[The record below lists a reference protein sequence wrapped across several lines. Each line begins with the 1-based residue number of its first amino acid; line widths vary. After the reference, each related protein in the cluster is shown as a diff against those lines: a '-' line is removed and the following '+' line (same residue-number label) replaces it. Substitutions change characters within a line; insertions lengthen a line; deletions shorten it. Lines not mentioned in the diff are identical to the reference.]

1 MSDSSAPLPVV
12 SVRKLERS
20 FPLANGE
27 KLMVLKGLD
36 LQIYEAEMV
45 AIVLCFTASDYSIHL
60 LVVKS
65 LIDPEKKPGK
75 LPSWMKMLDA
85 N

>member
-45 AIVLCFTASDYSIHL
+45 AIVGLSGVGKSTL
-60 LVVKS
+60 LHC
-65 LIDPEKKPGK
+65 L
-75 LPSWMKMLDA
+75 
-85 N
+85 